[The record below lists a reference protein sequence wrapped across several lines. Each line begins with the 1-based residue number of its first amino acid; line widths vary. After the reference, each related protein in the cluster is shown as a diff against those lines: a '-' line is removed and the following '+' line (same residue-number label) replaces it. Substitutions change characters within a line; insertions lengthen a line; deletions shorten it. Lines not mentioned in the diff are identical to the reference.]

1 MTSFE
6 CSETIYPTIESIPAY
21 ATELIFE
28 EGSYSSLAYLDLS
41 RFTQVKTV
49 IFGTNSFANAYSLYI
64 DNANLEDLVFGDNC
78 FGGISSS
85 RRLDEDWFA
94 SHHHGLSIM
103 NGGNLKSITAKGN
116 SMTSFDKIRLFNVS
130 SDISFNVET
139 SGLSN
144 IGKIEIP
151 ISSNGISARDQA
163 EIIRDAIINANPG
176 MNIDIEE
183 VDFFAITP
191 RGNLIIATE
200 EDCSLLL
207 ENYWVNITVNAGLCN
222 TMQTAIAIKNNPFL
236 VSIIIHK
243 YSLQNLA
250 SFTINNNTLL
260 NSIVIE
266 DGDSASEGAMKN
278 IQTVSITSISL
289 SFSFH

>member
-1 MTSFE
+1 
-6 CSETIYPTIESIPAY
+6 
-21 ATELIFE
+21 
-28 EGSYSSLAYLDLS
+28 
-41 RFTQVKTV
+41 
-49 IFGTNSFANAYSLYI
+49 
-64 DNANLEDLVFGDNC
+64 
-78 FGGISSS
+78 
-85 RRLDEDWFA
+85 
-94 SHHHGLSIM
+94 
-103 NGGNLKSITAKGN
+103 
-116 SMTSFDKIRLFNVS
+116 MTSFDKFRLFNVS

-183 VDFFAITP
+183 VDFFAVTP

-222 TMQTAIAIKNNPFL
+222 TMQTAIAIENNPFL

-266 DGDSASEGAMKN
+266 DGDSASEGAMRN